1 MRSLAVINKKLT
13 CASLRRRMFNP
24 TLLVVW
30 TAKGMAACLHNIL
43 SAKVIMKIIN
53 VTCKALFLTQSRAVL
68 IHCLIYR
75 HNAEFP
81 SVCHS
86 LKFILFPESDQKPKS
101 ISSKIHIKLIKVL
114 KTYLYN

>member
-30 TAKGMAACLHNIL
+30 TAKGEYGYMFTQ
-43 SAKVIMKIIN
+43 SAKVIMKTIN
-53 VTCKALFLTQSRAVL
+53 VTYKALFSTQSRAVL

-101 ISSKIHIKLIKVL
+101 ISPKIHIKLIKVL
-114 KTYLYN
+114 KTYLYD